1 MAELTGKKRSRLADS
16 SYAYVH
22 DDERKL
28 PINDAAH
35 VRAALSRF
43 NQTEFHSAAAK
54 ATAKRKIMAAAKKF
68 GVDATPP
75 TVRGKK

>member
-1 MAELTGKKRSRLADS
+1 VAELTGKKRARLPDS

-43 NQTEFHSAAAK
+43 GQTDFHSAAAK
-54 ATAKRKIMAAAKKF
+54 RTAKAKIMAAAKKF

-75 TVRGKK
+75 KVRKG